1 MATEQNVY
9 TEEEASPFAEYLE
22 ENRGEVS
29 GTAHIRMHS
38 TAEGVLDQ
46 TEEVTEVL
54 EELEE
59 ASYVQ
64 RIKDNPEDK
73 WRISPYA
80 DSDDV
85 INYLTDEDAHDRSYH
100 SLGPEFDE
108 EDIKGS
114 LNMKELFQYRT
125 EEYF

>member
-1 MATEQNVY
+1 MAPEQNVY
-9 TEEEASPFAEYLE
+9 TEEEASPFAQYLE

-46 TEEVTEVL
+46 TEEVIEVL
-54 EELEE
+54 EELEK

-64 RIKDNPEDK
+64 RIEDNPEDR

-80 DSDDV
+80 DSDD
-85 INYLTDEDAHDRSYH
+85 ILNYLTDEKAHDRSH
-100 SLGPEFDE
+100 HPLGPDFNE
-108 EDIKGS
+108 EDITGS
-114 LNMKELFQYRT
+114 LNMKELFQFRA
-125 EEYF
+125 EEYP